1 MLGQMYR
8 LLFSKEICN
17 PTNCDKNYKTYISNY
32 IMTNINIL
40 P

>member
-8 LLFSKEICN
+8 LLFTKEICN
-17 PTNCDKNYKTYISNY
+17 PTNCDKNYETYN
-32 IMTNINIL
+32 IMPNINIQ